1 MPREAEKSTSTFF
14 LTAISKSSGDHE
26 SRNLNNA
33 HSGVNAGGD
42 GDLTIV

>member
-14 LTAISKSSGDHE
+14 RTAISKSSGDHA

-33 HSGVNAGGD
+33 HSGVNAGGE
-42 GDLTIV
+42 GALTTV